1 MSKDF
6 STPKKVYIVVII
18 PVLVKGEKWVISG
31 LLLSRSELTLELR
44 GCISTW
50 NSLLTHKKYVPFFLK
65 QIVTGNEKWIVYTN
79 VEWKRSRNKWY
90 EPPWITSKTSLHPN
104 KVMLYIWWDGKGV
117 LYYEFLLANQTIN
130 YKYCSQLKQWKA
142 ALNKNHLEL
151 VNRKHIIF
159 YQDNARSHVSL
170 GPVKNH
176 YSQVGKFWFIR
187 HIH

>member
-1 MSKDF
+1 MFLYKSAGSWKHSCSPKPKCQLDFRYGINWRSVYVMMSKDF

-104 KVMLYIWWDGKGV
+104 KVMLYIWWDWKGV
-117 LYYEFLLANQTIN
+117 FYYELLQENQTIN
-130 YKYCSQLKQWKA
+130 SSKYRSQ
-142 ALNKNHLEL
+142 
-151 VNRKHIIF
+151 
-159 YQDNARSHVSL
+159 
-170 GPVKNH
+170 
-176 YSQVGKFWFIR
+176 
-187 HIH
+187 